1 VTDKVTPVGDV
12 NPVSANTVSAHH
24 LSAGARFALAAV
36 CCGIFLITVILF
48 ARMTAQAPL
57 SALRNVSFTFW
68 GVFIN
73 FALCLGTVA
82 YVSRRL
88 HKARMAQANAR

>member
-1 VTDKVTPVGDV
+1 VTDKVVAKAGV
-12 NPVSANTVSAHH
+12 NPVSAHHVSA
-24 LSAGARFALAAV
+24 GTRFALAAV

-48 ARMTAQAPL
+48 ARMTGQAPL

-68 GVFIN
+68 SVFIN
-73 FALCLGTVA
+73 FAVCLGTVA

-88 HKARMAQANAR
+88 HKARTAQANAR

>member
-1 VTDKVTPVGDV
+1 MTDKVTPIGD
-12 NPVSANTVSAHH
+12 ANH
-24 LSAGARFALAAV
+24 LCAGARFALAAL
-36 CCGIFLITVILF
+36 CCGIFLITVVLF
-48 ARMTAQAPL
+48 ARMTGNAPL

-73 FALCLGTVA
+73 FAVCLGTVA

-88 HKARMAQANAR
+88 HKARAIQANAR